1 VTPLVTF
8 DNATLG
14 YGRRVV
20 LSGLSFAISEGDFLG
35 IVGPNGSGK
44 TTILR
49 AILKSLRPL
58 AGSVT
63 HADNLRFGYVP
74 QRDQVDYNFPLKVVD
89 VVLMGRYDRIG
100 LGRRPSAKDRDLA
113 FGALEHVGISDLAQ
127 SPLTAL
133 SGGQKQRTLIARAL
147 VGQPNVLI
155 LDEPTNGMD
164 LVSTT
169 QILGLVRELHEHD
182 GLTVLMVSHAL
193 NEVAN
198 YVERIALVMNGGF
211 RIGTVDEIMS
221 SEVLSDMYRIPVDV
235 DSVNGHRI
243 VVARRDGSVR
253 DIAHDAS
260 VVVPHVH
267 TLEAGT
273 AKGNRDA

>member
-1 VTPLVTF
+1 MSALITF

-14 YGRRVV
+14 YGRRIV
-20 LSGLSFAISEGDFLG
+20 LSDLSFNIPEGDFLG
-35 IVGPNGSGK
+35 IVGPNGAGK

-49 AILKSLRPL
+49 AILKTLKPL
-58 AGSVT
+58 AGTVRHS
-63 HADNLRFGYVP
+63 DNLRYGYVP

-100 LGRRPSAKDRDLA
+100 LGKRPRSSDHDLA
-113 FGALEHVGISDLAQ
+113 RAALEHVGILDLADH
-127 SPLTAL
+127 PLNAL

-169 QILGLVRELHEHD
+169 QILGLVRELHERD
-182 GLTVLMVSHAL
+182 KLTVLMVSHAL

-221 SEVLSDMYRIPVDV
+221 SSVLSDMYGIPVDV

-243 VVARRDGSVR
+243 VVAHRDDAQGDLAHGSSPV
-253 DIAHDAS
+253 IAHRHS
-260 VVVPHVH
+260 
-267 TLEAGT
+267 AGQR
-273 AKGNRDA
+273 NV